1 MTIDLANPPAM
12 PRRKRRFV
20 REAPDPFQ
28 LTERDM
34 TLIRL
39 VAQHRFLRSTHL
51 SDLCQAPHKKV
62 CNRLTSLFHAGY
74 LDRPRAQFEAF
85 RDGGGSAAIVYALA
99 SRGARLLTEHGLD
112 AAEVDWTRKN
122 DLAGRQFIQHTL
134 AISDVRVSLQ
144 RAIGERPG
152 FQILEPSQLL
162 AMAPKDTR
170 RRKQPWMMRAKVHCN
185 DGVYDLGVAPD
196 YVFAVA
202 TPDRRF
208 RTFLVECDRGT
219 MPVERG
225 NLIQTSL
232 KRKFLTY
239 ASAKAARGA
248 HAAVWLEGVSG
259 ARHHQQSATRRPH
272 PGDHSRLR
280 ARARSWIVLGGRSR
294 VAGRSRHL
302 LASLAGCTRANARAH
317 LARAGSRSPILSRV

>member
-1 MTIDLANPPAM
+1 MTTDVTADP

-34 TLIRL
+34 ALIRL

-62 CNRLTSLFHAGY
+62 CDRLTRLFHAGY

-85 RDGGGSAAIVYALA
+85 RDGGGSCAMVYALGN
-99 SRGARLLTEHGLD
+99 RGARLLIEHGVD
-112 AAEVDWTRKN
+112 AAELDWTRKN
-122 DLAGRQFIQHTL
+122 DRAGRQFIQHTL

-144 RAIGERPG
+144 RAIRERPG

-162 AMAPKDTR
+162 EMAPQDTR
-170 RRKQPWMMRAKVHCN
+170 RREQPWMMRAKVHCN

-196 YVFAVA
+196 YVFAVG

-225 NLIQTSL
+225 TLMQTSL

-239 ASAKAARGA
+239 ASAKRHGVHTRQYGWKAFRVLVITSNRQRADHILATIRTCAQAHDRGLFLVADRVSLSGTDIFSHAWRDARGQM
-248 HAAVWLEGVSG
+248 HAL
-259 ARHHQQSATRRPH
+259 
-272 PGDHSRLR
+272 
-280 ARARSWIVLGGRSR
+280 I
-294 VAGRSRHL
+294 
-302 LASLAGCTRANARAH
+302 
-317 LARAGSRSPILSRV
+317 